1 MFFAAKPFSKIRQF
15 VLLSM
20 AAVLVGCASIPAGVD
35 PSPNDPWEPFN
46 RSVFEFNEGLDAY
59 LLKPVVAGYRFVL
72 PEFVREGIY
81 NFFSNYGDIYNVA
94 YNLLQGKPGYA
105 FNDLM
110 RVVVNTTMGLGGFID
125 LATPGGL
132 EKHKEDW
139 GQTLGV
145 WGVPSGPYVVL
156 PFFGPSNVRDTFGTV
171 ADLESDYL
179 FRLLPDVALRNSI
192 TGLRV
197 VNARNTYYEAGDL
210 LDGAAI
216 DKYSF
221 MRDAYIQRREY
232 QINEG
237 RDDEEPQ
244 MPVYENPY
252 ECERAKISPNE
263 ITRARWI
270 YEELQMDF

>member
-1 MFFAAKPFSKIRQF
+1 MFSIWLSLKR
-15 VLLSM
+15 LLALSLV
-20 AAVLVGCASIPAGVD
+20 ALIVGCASIPAGVP
-35 PSPNDPWEPFN
+35 PSPDDPWEPFN
-46 RSVFEFNEGLDAY
+46 RSVFEFNEGLDKY
-59 LLKPVVAGYRFVL
+59 VLKPVVSGYRFVL
-72 PEFVREGIY
+72 PEFIREGVY
-81 NFFSNYGDIYNVA
+81 NFFSNYNDIYTALN
-94 YNLLQGKPGYA
+94 NLLQGKPDYA

-110 RVVVNTTMGLGGFID
+110 RVVVNTTMGLGGLID

-132 EKHKEDW
+132 EKHKEDF
-139 GQTLGV
+139 GQTFGV

-156 PFFGPSNVRDTFGTV
+156 PFFGPSSVRDTFGTV
-171 ADLESDYL
+171 ADLETDYL
-179 FRLLPDVALRNSI
+179 FKYIPDVGLRNSL

-221 MRDAYIQRREY
+221 LRDAYIQRRKY

-244 MPVYENPY
+244 MPAYANPY
-252 ECERAKISPNE
+252 E
-263 ITRARWI
+263 
-270 YEELQMDF
+270 

>member
-1 MFFAAKPFSKIRQF
+1 MNAWLSFKRLVVLSLLALMF
-15 VLLSM
+15 
-20 AAVLVGCASIPAGVD
+20 GYASIPAGVP
-35 PSPNDPWEPFN
+35 PSPDDPWEPFN

-59 LLKPVVAGYRFVL
+59 VLKPVVAGYRFVL

-81 NFFSNYGDIYNVA
+81 NFFSNYNDIYTALN
-94 YNLLQGKPGYA
+94 NLLQGKPDYA

-110 RVVVNTTMGLGGFID
+110 RVVVNTTMGLGGLID

-132 EKHKEDW
+132 EKHKEDF
-139 GQTLGV
+139 GQTFGV

-156 PFFGPSNVRDTFGTV
+156 PFFGPSSVRDTFGTV
-171 ADLESDYL
+171 ADLETDYL
-179 FRLLPDVALRNSI
+179 FKYIPNVGLRNSL

-221 MRDAYIQRREY
+221 LRDAYIQRRKY

-252 ECERAKISPNE
+252 E
-263 ITRARWI
+263 
-270 YEELQMDF
+270 

>member
-1 MFFAAKPFSKIRQF
+1 MFSIWLSLKR
-15 VLLSM
+15 LLALSLV
-20 AAVLVGCASIPAGVD
+20 ALIVGCASIPAGVP
-35 PSPNDPWEPFN
+35 PSPDDPWEPFN
-46 RSVFEFNEGLDAY
+46 RSVFEFNEGLDKY
-59 LLKPVVAGYRFVL
+59 VLKPVVSGYRFVL
-72 PEFVREGIY
+72 PEFIREGVY
-81 NFFSNYGDIYNVA
+81 NFFSNYNDIYTALN
-94 YNLLQGKPGYA
+94 NLLQGKPDYA

-110 RVVVNTTMGLGGFID
+110 RVVVNTTIGLGGLID

-132 EKHKEDW
+132 EKHKEDF
-139 GQTLGV
+139 GQTFGV

-156 PFFGPSNVRDTFGTV
+156 PFFGPSSVRDTFGTV
-171 ADLESDYL
+171 ADLETDYL
-179 FRLLPDVALRNSI
+179 FKYIPDVGLRNSL

-221 MRDAYIQRREY
+221 LRDAYIQRRKY

-244 MPVYENPY
+244 MPAYENPY
-252 ECERAKISPNE
+252 E
-263 ITRARWI
+263 
-270 YEELQMDF
+270 

>member
-1 MFFAAKPFSKIRQF
+1 MMGWVAKLKYALVIGF
-15 VLLSM
+15 
-20 AAVLVGCASIPAGVD
+20 AAVLVGCASIPAGVE

-59 LLKPVVAGYRFVL
+59 FLKPVVAGYRFVL
-72 PEFVREGIY
+72 PEFVRDGIY
-81 NFFSNYGDIYNVA
+81 NFFSNYSDIYTALN
-94 YNLLQGKPGYA
+94 NLLQGKPAYA

-110 RVVVNTTMGLGGFID
+110 RVVVNTTFGLGGLID
-125 LATPGGL
+125 MATPGGL

-139 GQTLGV
+139 GQTFGV

-156 PFFGPSNVRDTFGTV
+156 PFFGPSSVRDTFGTV
-171 ADLESDYL
+171 ADLETDYL
-179 FRLLPDVALRNSI
+179 FKYIPDVGLRNSI
-192 TGLRV
+192 TALRV

-237 RDDEEPQ
+237 REDEEPP
-244 MPVYENPY
+244 MPAYMNAYE
-252 ECERAKISPNE
+252 
-263 ITRARWI
+263 
-270 YEELQMDF
+270 

>member
-1 MFFAAKPFSKIRQF
+1 MS
-15 VLLSM
+15 LLS
-20 AAVLVGCASIPAGVD
+20 AKLKQLILLGLASLLVACASIPAGVE

-81 NFFSNYGDIYNVA
+81 NFFSNYNDIYTALN
-94 YNLLQGKPGYA
+94 NLLQGKPDYA
-105 FNDLM
+105 ASDLM
-110 RVVVNTTMGLGGFID
+110 RVVVNTTFGLGGLID
-125 LATPGGL
+125 MATPGGL

-139 GQTLGV
+139 GQTFGV

-156 PFFGPSNVRDTFGTV
+156 PFFGSSSVRDTFGTV

-179 FRLLPDVALRNSI
+179 FKYVKNIGVRNSV

-197 VNARNTYYEAGDL
+197 VNTRNTYYEAGDL

-232 QINEG
+232 QIHEG
-237 RDDEEPQ
+237 REDEEPL
-244 MPVYENPY
+244 MPVYENGY
-252 ECERAKISPNE
+252 E
-263 ITRARWI
+263 
-270 YEELQMDF
+270 

>member
-1 MFFAAKPFSKIRQF
+1 MNLWACDLQRKLKRLA
-15 VLLSM
+15 LLGFT
-20 AAVLVGCASIPAGVD
+20 AFLVGCASIPAGVER
-35 PSPNDPWEPFN
+35 SPQDPWEPFN
-46 RSVFEFNEGLDAY
+46 RSIFEFNEGLDAY
-59 LLKPVVAGYRFVL
+59 VLKPVVAGYRFVL

-81 NFFSNYGDIYNVA
+81 NFFSNYSDIYTA
-94 YNLLQGKPGYA
+94 LFNLLQGKPSYA
-105 FNDLM
+105 FNDFM
-110 RVVVNTTMGLGGFID
+110 RVVVNTTMGLGGLLD

-139 GQTLGV
+139 GQTFGV
-145 WGVPSGPYVVL
+145 WGVPAGPYVVL

-179 FRLLPDVALRNSI
+179 FSYVKNIGLRNSI

-221 MRDAYIQRREY
+221 MRDAYIQRRQY

-237 RDDEEPQ
+237 RDDEEPT

-252 ECERAKISPNE
+252 
-263 ITRARWI
+263 
-270 YEELQMDF
+270 Q

>member
-1 MFFAAKPFSKIRQF
+1 MFLFGVLVSKTRQLF
-15 VLLSM
+15 LLL
-20 AAVLVGCASIPAGVD
+20 ATAVLVGCASIPAGVE
-35 PSPNDPWEPFN
+35 PSPHDPWESFN

-59 LLKPVVAGYRFVL
+59 LLKPVVAGYRFIL

-81 NFFSNYGDIYNVA
+81 NFFSNYNDLYTA
-94 YNLLQGKPGYA
+94 LFNLLQGKPGFA
-105 FNDLM
+105 FNDFM
-110 RVVVNTTMGLGGFID
+110 RVAVNTTMGLGGLID

-145 WGVPSGPYVVL
+145 WGVPAGPYVVL

-179 FRLLPDVALRNSI
+179 FRLLPNVALRNSI

-237 RDDEEPQ
+237 RDDEEPL

-252 ECERAKISPNE
+252 
-263 ITRARWI
+263 
-270 YEELQMDF
+270 Q

>member
-1 MFFAAKPFSKIRQF
+1 MPSAVKFINRARQCI
-15 VLLSM
+15 LLCM
-20 AAVLVGCASIPAGVD
+20 ATILVGCASIPAGVE
-35 PSPNDPWEPFN
+35 PSPHDPWERFN

-81 NFFSNYGDIYNVA
+81 NFFSNYSDIYTALQNM
-94 YNLLQGKPGYA
+94 LQGKPDFA

-110 RVVVNTTMGLGGFID
+110 RVVVNTTFGLGGLID
-125 LATPGGL
+125 MATPGGL

-139 GQTLGV
+139 GQTFGV
-145 WGVPSGPYVVL
+145 WGVPAGPYVVL

-179 FRLLPDVALRNSI
+179 FSYVKDIGLRNSI

-221 MRDAYIQRREY
+221 MRDAYIQRRQY

-237 RDDEEPQ
+237 RDDEEPR
-244 MPVYENPY
+244 MPVYQNPY
-252 ECERAKISPNE
+252 E
-263 ITRARWI
+263 
-270 YEELQMDF
+270 

>member
-1 MFFAAKPFSKIRQF
+1 MMLFILRKAKQAILLGLIAA
-15 VLLSM
+15 M
-20 AAVLVGCASIPAGVD
+20 VGCASIPAGVER
-35 PSPNDPWEPFN
+35 SPQDPWEPFN

-59 LLKPVVAGYRFVL
+59 VLKPVVAGYRFVL
-72 PEFVREGIY
+72 PEFVRDGIY
-81 NFFSNYGDIYNVA
+81 NFFSNYSDIYTA
-94 YNLLQGKPGYA
+94 LYNLLQGKPGDA

-110 RVVVNTTMGLGGFID
+110 RVVVNTTMGLGGLID
-125 LATPGGL
+125 LATSGGL

-156 PFFGPSNVRDTFGTV
+156 PFFGPSNVRDTFGTA

-179 FRLLPDVALRNSI
+179 FSFVKNIGVRNSI

-221 MRDAYIQRREY
+221 MRDAYIQRRAY

-237 RDDEEPQ
+237 RDDEEETSI
-244 MPVYENPY
+244 PVYENPY
-252 ECERAKISPNE
+252 
-263 ITRARWI
+263 
-270 YEELQMDF
+270 Q

>member
-1 MFFAAKPFSKIRQF
+1 MLSVVKFISRARQC
-15 VLLSM
+15 VLLCIAS
-20 AAVLVGCASIPAGVD
+20 VLVGCASIPAGVER
-35 PSPNDPWEPFN
+35 SPQDPWEPFN

-59 LLKPVVAGYRFVL
+59 LLKPAVAGYRFVL

-81 NFFSNYGDIYNVA
+81 NFFSNYNDIYTA
-94 YNLLQGKPGYA
+94 LFNLLQAKPGYA
-105 FNDLM
+105 FNDFM
-110 RVVVNTTMGLGGFID
+110 RVVVNTTMGLGGFLD

-145 WGVPSGPYVVL
+145 WGVPAGPYVVL

-221 MRDAYIQRREY
+221 MRDAYIQRRQY

-237 RDDEEPQ
+237 RDDEEPT
-244 MPVYENPY
+244 MPVYQNPY
-252 ECERAKISPNE
+252 E
-263 ITRARWI
+263 
-270 YEELQMDF
+270 

>member
-1 MFFAAKPFSKIRQF
+1 MKVAGKVASRIKKCI
-15 VLLSM
+15 LLCM
-20 AAVLVGCASIPAGVD
+20 ATALVGCASIPAGVP
-35 PSPNDPWEPFN
+35 PSPQDPWESFN
-46 RSVFEFNEGLDAY
+46 RSVFEFNEGLDTY

-72 PEFVREGIY
+72 PEFVRDGIY
-81 NFFSNYGDIYNVA
+81 NFFSNYNDIYTA
-94 YNLLQGKPGYA
+94 LYNLLQGKPGYA

-110 RVVVNTTMGLGGFID
+110 RVVVNTTMGLGGLID

-179 FRLLPDVALRNSI
+179 FRLLPDVALRNSL

-221 MRDAYIQRREY
+221 MRDAYIQRRAY

-237 RDDEEPQ
+237 RDDEEPL
-244 MPVYENPY
+244 MPVYQNPY
-252 ECERAKISPNE
+252 E
-263 ITRARWI
+263 
-270 YEELQMDF
+270 

>member
-1 MFFAAKPFSKIRQF
+1 MLSAVKFISKLRQCI
-15 VLLSM
+15 LLCM
-20 AAVLVGCASIPAGVD
+20 AVALVGCASIPAGVE
-35 PSPNDPWEPFN
+35 PSPHDPWEPFN

-72 PEFVREGIY
+72 PEFVRDGIY
-81 NFFSNYGDIYNVA
+81 NFFSNYGDIYNIF

-105 FNDLM
+105 FNDFM
-110 RVVVNTTMGLGGFID
+110 RVAVNTTMGLGGFID

-139 GQTLGV
+139 GQTFGV
-145 WGVPSGPYVVL
+145 WGVPAGPYVVL

-179 FRLLPDVALRNSI
+179 FKYVKDVGLRNSI

-221 MRDAYIQRREY
+221 MRDAYIQRRQY

-252 ECERAKISPNE
+252 
-263 ITRARWI
+263 
-270 YEELQMDF
+270 Q

>member
-1 MFFAAKPFSKIRQF
+1 MFLVVKFMSKIRQY
-15 VLLSM
+15 VLLCM
-20 AAVLVGCASIPAGVD
+20 AAMLVGCASIPAGVE
-35 PSPNDPWEPFN
+35 PSPHDPWESFN

-145 WGVPSGPYVVL
+145 WGVPAGPYVVL

-179 FRLLPDVALRNSI
+179 FRLLPNVGLRNSL

-221 MRDAYIQRREY
+221 VRDAYIQRRQY

-237 RDDEEPQ
+237 REDDESEI
-244 MPVYENPY
+244 PVYENPY
-252 ECERAKISPNE
+252 
-263 ITRARWI
+263 
-270 YEELQMDF
+270 Q

>member
-15 VLLSM
+15 VLLCM
-20 AAVLVGCASIPAGVD
+20 VAVLVGCASIPAGVE

-72 PEFVREGIY
+72 PEFVRDGIY
-81 NFFSNYGDIYNVA
+81 NFFSNYNDIYNVA

-132 EKHKEDW
+132 EKHREDW

-156 PFFGPSNVRDTFGTV
+156 PFFGPSNVSDTFGTV

-179 FRLLPDVALRNSI
+179 FKYVKDVGLRNSI

-252 ECERAKISPNE
+252 E
-263 ITRARWI
+263 
-270 YEELQMDF
+270 

>member
-1 MFFAAKPFSKIRQF
+1 MMLWVGRLKRL
-15 VLLSM
+15 VLLSV
-20 AAVLVGCASIPAGVD
+20 ACLFVGCASIPAGVE
-35 PSPNDPWEPFN
+35 PSPRDPWEPFN

-59 LLKPVVAGYRFVL
+59 LLKPVVAAYRFIL
-72 PEFVREGIY
+72 PEIVREGIY
-81 NFFSNYGDIYNVA
+81 NFFSNYSDIYTA
-94 YNLLQGKPGYA
+94 LQNLLQGKPDYA
-105 FNDLM
+105 FNDIM
-110 RVVVNTTMGLGGFID
+110 RVAVNTLFGFGGLLD
-125 LATPGGL
+125 VATPGGL

-139 GQTLGV
+139 GQTFGV
-145 WGVPSGPYVVL
+145 WGLPSGPYVVL
-156 PFFGPSNVRDTFGTV
+156 PFFGPSSVRDTFGTV

-179 FRLLPDVALRNSI
+179 FRYIPDVGLRNSI

-221 MRDAYIQRREY
+221 MRDAYLQRREY

-237 RDDEEPQ
+237 RNDEEPL

-252 ECERAKISPNE
+252 E
-263 ITRARWI
+263 
-270 YEELQMDF
+270 

>member
-1 MFFAAKPFSKIRQF
+1 MMLWTHNLWRKFSRFIM
-15 VLLSM
+15 LGL
-20 AAVLVGCASIPAGVD
+20 AVLMVGCASIPAGVE
-35 PSPNDPWEPFN
+35 PSPHDPWESFN

-59 LLKPVVAGYRFVL
+59 LLKPVVTAYRFIL
-72 PEFVREGIY
+72 PEFIREGIY
-81 NFFSNYGDIYNVA
+81 NFFSNYGDLYTA
-94 YNLLQGKPGYA
+94 LYNLLQGKPGDA

-110 RVVVNTTMGLGGFID
+110 RVAVNTTMGLGGLID

-145 WGVPSGPYVVL
+145 WGVPAGPYVVL
-156 PFFGPSNVRDTFGTV
+156 PFFGPSNVRDTFGTA

-179 FRLLPDVALRNSI
+179 FRLLPNVGLRNSL

-221 MRDAYIQRREY
+221 VRDAYIQRRQY

-237 RDDEEPQ
+237 RDDEESEI
-244 MPVYENPY
+244 PVYENPY
-252 ECERAKISPNE
+252 
-263 ITRARWI
+263 
-270 YEELQMDF
+270 Q

>member
-1 MFFAAKPFSKIRQF
+1 MLSAVKFISKLRQCI
-15 VLLSM
+15 LLCM
-20 AAVLVGCASIPAGVD
+20 AAALVGCASIPAGVE
-35 PSPNDPWEPFN
+35 PSPHDPWEPFN

-72 PEFVREGIY
+72 PEFVRDGIY
-81 NFFSNYGDIYNVA
+81 NFFSNYGDIYNIF

-105 FNDLM
+105 FNDFM
-110 RVVVNTTMGLGGFID
+110 RVAVNTTMGLGGFID

-139 GQTLGV
+139 GQTFGV
-145 WGVPSGPYVVL
+145 WGVPAGPYVVL

-179 FRLLPDVALRNSI
+179 FKYVKDVGLRNSI

-197 VNARNTYYEAGDL
+197 INARNTYYEAGDL

-221 MRDAYIQRREY
+221 MRDAYIQRRQY

-252 ECERAKISPNE
+252 
-263 ITRARWI
+263 
-270 YEELQMDF
+270 Q

>member
-1 MFFAAKPFSKIRQF
+1 MNAWLSFKRLVVLSLLALMF
-15 VLLSM
+15 
-20 AAVLVGCASIPAGVD
+20 GCASIPAGVP
-35 PSPNDPWEPFN
+35 PSPDDPWEPFN

-59 LLKPVVAGYRFVL
+59 VLKPVVAGYRFVL

-81 NFFSNYGDIYNVA
+81 NFFSNYNDIYTALN
-94 YNLLQGKPGYA
+94 NLLQGKPDYA

-110 RVVVNTTMGLGGFID
+110 RVVVNTTMGLGGLID

-132 EKHKEDW
+132 EKHKEDF
-139 GQTLGV
+139 GQTFGV

-156 PFFGPSNVRDTFGTV
+156 PFFGPSSVRDTFGTV
-171 ADLESDYL
+171 ADLETDYL
-179 FRLLPDVALRNSI
+179 FKYIPNVGLRNSL

-221 MRDAYIQRREY
+221 LRDAYIQRRKY

-244 MPVYENPY
+244 MPLYENPY
-252 ECERAKISPNE
+252 E
-263 ITRARWI
+263 
-270 YEELQMDF
+270 

>member
-1 MFFAAKPFSKIRQF
+1 MFLVFGQINKMKRF
-15 VLLSM
+15 LLLCTVT
-20 AAVLVGCASIPAGVD
+20 VLVGCASIPAGVE
-35 PSPNDPWEPFN
+35 PSPQDPWEPFN

-81 NFFSNYGDIYNVA
+81 NFFSNYNDIYTA
-94 YNLLQGKPGYA
+94 LYNLLQGKPGYA
-105 FNDLM
+105 FNDFM
-110 RVVVNTTMGLGGFID
+110 RVAVNTTMGLGGLLD

-145 WGVPSGPYVVL
+145 WGVPAGPYVVL

-221 MRDAYIQRREY
+221 MRDAYIQRRQY

-252 ECERAKISPNE
+252 E
-263 ITRARWI
+263 
-270 YEELQMDF
+270 

>member
-1 MFFAAKPFSKIRQF
+1 MSSIWLSLKR
-15 VLLSM
+15 LLALSLV
-20 AAVLVGCASIPAGVD
+20 ALIVGCASIPAGVP
-35 PSPNDPWEPFN
+35 PSPDDPWEPFN
-46 RSVFEFNEGLDAY
+46 RSVFEFNEGLDKY
-59 LLKPVVAGYRFVL
+59 VLKPVVSGYRFVL
-72 PEFVREGIY
+72 PEFIREGVY
-81 NFFSNYGDIYNVA
+81 NFFSNYNDIYTALN
-94 YNLLQGKPGYA
+94 NLLQGKPDYA

-110 RVVVNTTMGLGGFID
+110 RVVVNTTMGLGGLID

-132 EKHKEDW
+132 EKHKEDF
-139 GQTLGV
+139 GQTFGV

-156 PFFGPSNVRDTFGTV
+156 PFFGPSSVRDTFGTV
-171 ADLESDYL
+171 ADLETDYL
-179 FRLLPDVALRNSI
+179 FKYIPDVGLRNSL

-221 MRDAYIQRREY
+221 LRDAYIQRRKY

-244 MPVYENPY
+244 MPAYENPY
-252 ECERAKISPNE
+252 E
-263 ITRARWI
+263 
-270 YEELQMDF
+270 